1 MFPKILGIDAYL
13 VLAIVGFAAGLLLGV
28 ARRKKYGYGTRDI
41 AAMFCAIVGGLIIG
55 ARLLFTITEI
65 PAIINNKFSAEI
77 IEQRVLNAGFV
88 FYGGVLGALLAIYL
102 LSKYMKADT
111 RKMLNFVVPTF
122 SFFHA
127 FGRIGCLLQGCCY
140 GVESNWGV
148 TLFGE
153 TVKRIPVQLFEAI
166 GLFFITAILLLL
178 ESDAMGK
185 GKTIAL
191 TPIYLGLYA
200 PLRFMLELVRGDILR
215 GVFTINVNYAT
226 TDGKFDTVFKLST
239 SQIISIIIMIVLMIY
254 VWHGF
259 AVAKREKRAASAADD
274 TAVAEESE
282 SSENA
287 DE

>member
-1 MFPKILGIDAYL
+1 MDIIMIPKILGIDAYL
-13 VLAIVGFAAGLLLGV
+13 VMALIGFAAGIMLGV
-28 ARRKKYGYGTRDI
+28 VRRKKYGYDMRDI
-41 AAMFCAIVGGLIIG
+41 IAMFCAIVGGLIIG
-55 ARLLFTITEI
+55 SRILFTITEI
-65 PAIINNKFSAEI
+65 PAIVNHNFSWEI
-77 IEQRVLNAGFV
+77 INQRVINAGYV
-88 FYGGVLGALLAIYL
+88 FYGGVL
-102 LSKYMKADT
+102 
-111 RKMLNFVVPTF
+111 NFVVPTL

-140 GVESNWGV
+140 GVESTWGV

-166 GLFFITAILLLL
+166 GLIFITAILLLL
-178 ESDAMGK
+178 ESDAMSK